1 MRTSRMTI
9 ESKEELSSRFARY
22 SGDKSQFEKAVEAA
36 LGGCVK
42 RHVFLPSGRHIYTVV
57 GSNADEF
64 IDPEKSFCS
73 CESHF
78 YGVLGAKVKHCYHIL
93 SYKIADE
100 SQLVRE
106 VRFDDEEY
114 DQFMRLLASDV
125 LRSRE
130 LGNVRSHGRDLIPRP
145 AAYKAAALPG

>member
-1 MRTSRMTI
+1 MPKAI
-9 ESKEELSSRFARY
+9 ESKEELALRFAQY
-22 SGDKSQFEKAVEAA
+22 SKPQNQFEKAIEAA

-42 RHVFLPSGRHIYTVV
+42 RHAFFPSERCIYSVV

-73 CESHF
+73 CESYF
-78 YGVLGAKVKHCYHIL
+78 YGVLSGKIKHCYHIL
-93 SYKIADE
+93 SYKIAVE
-100 SQLVRE
+100 SGLVEE

-114 DQFMRLLASDV
+114 DTFLRLLASDV

-130 LGNVRSHGRDLIPRP
+130 LRKR
-145 AAYKAAALPG
+145 

>member
-1 MRTSRMTI
+1 MPKTI
-9 ESKEELSSRFARY
+9 ESKEELASRFARY
-22 SGDKSQFEKAVEAA
+22 SKNQSQFEKAIEAA

-42 RHVFLPSGRHIYTVV
+42 RHIFLPSGRYVCTVV

-64 IDPEKSFCS
+64 VDPDKPFCS
-73 CESHF
+73 CESYF
-78 YGVLGAKVKHCYHIL
+78 YGVLSTKVKYCYHIL

-100 SQLVRE
+100 SGLVQE

-114 DQFMRLLASDV
+114 DTFMRLLASDV

-130 LGNVRSHGRDLIPRP
+130 LR
-145 AAYKAAALPG
+145 KK

>member
-1 MRTSRMTI
+1 MSKTV
-9 ESKEELSSRFARY
+9 ESKEELASRFARY
-22 SGDKSQFEKAVEAA
+22 SKDQKQFQRAIEAA

-42 RHVFLPSGRHIYTVV
+42 KHVFLPSGRCVCTVV

-64 IDPEKSFCS
+64 VDPDKPFCS
-73 CESHF
+73 CESFF
-78 YGVLGAKVKHCYHIL
+78 YGVLGGKVKYCYHIL

-100 SQLVRE
+100 SGLVQD

-114 DQFMRLLASDV
+114 DAFMRLLASDV

-130 LGNVRSHGRDLIPRP
+130 LGKR
-145 AAYKAAALPG
+145 

>member
-1 MRTSRMTI
+1 MPKPI
-9 ESKEELSSRFARY
+9 ESKEELASRFTRY
-22 SGDKSQFEKAVEAA
+22 SNNQSQFERAIEAA

-42 RHVFLPSGRHIYTVV
+42 RHVFLPSGRYVYTVV

-64 IDPEKSFCS
+64 IDPDKPFCS
-73 CESHF
+73 CESYF
-78 YGVLGAKVKHCYHIL
+78 YGVLSTKVKYCYHIL

-100 SQLVRE
+100 SDLIQD

-114 DQFMRLLASDV
+114 DTFMRLLASDV

-130 LGNVRSHGRDLIPRP
+130 LRKR
-145 AAYKAAALPG
+145 